1 LLSQSRNERTH
12 ESISQLEGLQ
22 QPIHILKHI
31 GEGRMVPEMLEMC
44 NNDRELLEMWLEFI
58 ISMKWAE
65 NATGEDDDD
74 DNNIIVI
81 TEKGMDALY
90 KYYRP

>member
-1 LLSQSRNERTH
+1 MLSQSRNNESIH

-31 GEGRMVPEMLEMC
+31 GEGRMISEMLEMC
-44 NNDRELLEMWLEFI
+44 NNDRELLDMWLELI

-65 NATGEDDDD
+65 KATSEDDDN
-74 DNNIIVI
+74 DNIVI
-81 TEKGMDALY
+81 TEKGIDALDRF
-90 KYYRP
+90 YRA